1 MELHEINKTIALR
14 GQIDFQSIWE
24 HYFNRITFNENTA
37 MTTETI
43 EGYEKLTNAEKG
55 VYMRWKNGEDLR
67 KSLPHNTFYRHRR
80 AVLASVG
87 VDISTPPQVSEG
99 KKKPLKI
106 DSDVSGWDPEPLEHR
121 MVTPREEL
129 KREYG
134 F

>member
-1 MELHEINKTIALR
+1 
-14 GQIDFQSIWE
+14 
-24 HYFNRITFNENTA
+24 
-37 MTTETI
+37 
-43 EGYEKLTNAEKG
+43 
-55 VYMRWKNGEDLR
+55 MRWKNGEDLR
-67 KSLPHNTFYRHRR
+67 HTLTHDTFYRHRR

-99 KKKPLKI
+99 KKTSKI
-106 DSDVSGWDPEPLEHR
+106 DSDASGWDPEPLEHR